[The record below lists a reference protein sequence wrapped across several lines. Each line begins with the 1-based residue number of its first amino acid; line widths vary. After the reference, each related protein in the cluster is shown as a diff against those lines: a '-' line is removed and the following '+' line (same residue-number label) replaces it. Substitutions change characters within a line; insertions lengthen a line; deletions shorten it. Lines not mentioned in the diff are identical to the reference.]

1 MPFVKISLSFSFIAQ
16 SPSAKNIGFAA
27 YKRFLYIFI
36 SVPLS
41 FEELTSTL
49 SIRDLITKIPKPWSD
64 GFFKSGEVYSAKSNP
79 LPLSFT
85 TTPIFSLSLMNLM
98 SKLFSRFE
106 CTTTLLQASL
116 TATLIS
122 SISSKSKPMLFAIT
136 EAVSLTIE
144 TYSGFAG
151 IDKSMH
157 FCPSLTHSKSIFS
170 LCMPILSPFILIFLY
185 YEYFIKPRNTE
196 QFKNIGPG
204 IDYYKI
210 LVFFLKFLQYS
221 NQNAQSATVDVG
233 KLPAVDLYF

>member
-1 MPFVKISLSFSFIAQ
+1 MKGDNMCIFKETVDFEGASQGQKYIDLSIPSNPEYVSIVRLTASVIAN
-16 SPSAKNIGFAA
+16 SIGFD
-27 YKRFLYIFI
+27 
-36 SVPLS
+36 
-41 FEELTSTL
+41 FEEIEDIKVAVS
-49 SIRDLITKIPKPWSD
+49 
-64 GFFKSGEVYSAKSNP
+64 EACNNVVVH
-79 LPLSFT
+79 
-85 TTPIFSLSLMNLM
+85 

-233 KLPAVDLYF
+233 KLPAV